1 MTLLQVRNLS
11 VDYATEDG
19 VVHAARDISFDIAP
33 GEVLGLA
40 GESGSGKST
49 VAFAIARLHRPPAFI
64 SDGSVTL
71 DGTDVLQLDGEAL
84 RAWRWREVAVV
95 LQSAMNALNP
105 LLRVADQFRDMFQ
118 AHGIHDR
125 KEIRARSADLLNMV
139 GIDPARLDDYPHRFS
154 GGMRQRIVIAMA
166 LALSPKL
173 LIMDEPTTAL
183 DVVVQRELLEEV
195 ADLRS
200 KLGFAVLFITH
211 DLALMSQFCDRIG
224 IMLRGELVE
233 LGTPTQMVAA
243 PRHPYT
249 RALWNAIPPLHPPS
263 YPLEGPLRPQGGQ
276 VQRQ

>member
-1 MTLLQVRNLS
+1 MSLLQVRNLS
-11 VDYATEDG
+11 VDYATEAG
-19 VVHAARDISFDIAP
+19 IVHAARDISFDIAP

-64 SDGSVTL
+64 SGGQVTL
-71 DGTDVLQLDGEAL
+71 DGTDILALDGEAL
-84 RAWRWREVAVV
+84 RAWRWRDVAVV

-105 LLRVADQFRDMFQ
+105 LLTVEQQFRDMFQ
-118 AHGIHDR
+118 AHGVHDR
-125 KEIRARSADLLNMV
+125 SEIRARSAELLRMV
-139 GIDPARLDDYPHRFS
+139 GIEPARLGDYPHRFS

-166 LALSPKL
+166 LALAPKL

-195 ADLRS
+195 AGLRS
-200 KLGFAVLFITH
+200 RLGFAVLFITH

-233 LGTPTQMVAA
+233 MGPPGQMIAS

-249 RALWNAIPPLHPPS
+249 RALWNAIPPLHPRT
-263 YPLEGPLRPQGGQ
+263 PLQPEGGQ
-276 VQRQ
+276 VSREA

>member
-1 MTLLQVRNLS
+1 MNLLEVRNLS
-11 VDYATEDG
+11 VDYATEAG
-19 VVHAARDISFDIAP
+19 IVHAARDISFDIAP

-64 SDGSVTL
+64 GGGHVTL
-71 DGTDVLQLDGEAL
+71 DGTDVLALKGEAL
-84 RAWRWREVAVV
+84 RAWRWRDVAVV

-105 LLRVADQFRDMFQ
+105 LLTVEEQFRDMFQ
-118 AHGIHDR
+118 AHGVRDR
-125 KEIRARSADLLNMV
+125 AEIRARSADLLRMV
-139 GIDPARLDDYPHRFS
+139 GLDPVRLTDYPHRFS

-195 ADLRS
+195 ADLRAR
-200 KLGFAVLFITH
+200 LGFAVLFITH

-233 LGTPTQMVAA
+233 IGTPSSMIAA

-249 RALWNAIPPLHPPS
+249 RALWNAIPPLHPREP
-263 YPLEGPLRPQGGQ
+263 RPEGGQ
-276 VQRQ
+276 MQRGTQ